1 MIFLNFEGVSFAE
14 EEHISVECLRIEIY
28 CITKRYLIKWNAIKS
43 YL

>member
-14 EEHISVECLRIEIY
+14 RRTFLLNVYGLKYY